1 MVTYVLSGF
10 YMTALQQR
18 RAQKWLCARQMQPK
32 PFAPVEPTL
41 FKFESG
47 DAEHLFNHLQRVF
60 ITILG
65 VNALTRSESD
75 RQTQSFQTHDLSS
88 QALQIDFHS
97 RTQWVPLSNV
107 MEPGQVEVAAKFPV
121 QPHQYVLIEL
131 SRDSLGV
138 VISRDQNIRRL
149 DHVRTEK

>member
-1 MVTYVLSGF
+1 EVSIFEKSNGNVRLSGF
-10 YMTALQQR
+10 YMTALHATPCQR
-18 RAQKWLCARQMQPK
+18 RLCPRQMQPK

-88 QALQIDFHS
+88 QAFQINFHS
-97 RTQWVPLSNV
+97 RSQWVPLSNV
-107 MEPGQVEVAAKFPV
+107 AE
-121 QPHQYVLIEL
+121 
-131 SRDSLGV
+131 
-138 VISRDQNIRRL
+138 
-149 DHVRTEK
+149 

>member
-1 MVTYVLSGF
+1 
-10 YMTALQQR
+10 
-18 RAQKWLCARQMQPK
+18 MQPK

-41 FKFESG
+41 FKFGSG

-75 RQTQSFQTHDLSS
+75 RQTQSFQTHDLSC

-97 RTQWVPLSNV
+97 RTKWVRLNNV
-107 MEPGQVEVAAKFPV
+107 MEPGQVEVAAKLQV
-121 QPHQYVLIEL
+121 HQSQYILIL
-131 SRDSLGV
+131 LRPDSL
-138 VISRDQNIRRL
+138 R
-149 DHVRTEK
+149 